1 MPIYTLKN
9 KDTGEIF
16 EKRLSI
22 AEYNDYLKLNSNIE
36 RYYTSIPNVADSTR
50 LMDGQKPPADFQK
63 YVIGRMKAS
72 IPQNT
77 LGNRKYSIPT
87 EI

>member
-22 AEYNDYLKLNSNIE
+22 VDYNEYLKDNPTIE
-36 RYYTSIPNVADSTR
+36 RYYTSMPNVADSTR

-77 LGNRKYSIPT
+77 LADRKYSVPT